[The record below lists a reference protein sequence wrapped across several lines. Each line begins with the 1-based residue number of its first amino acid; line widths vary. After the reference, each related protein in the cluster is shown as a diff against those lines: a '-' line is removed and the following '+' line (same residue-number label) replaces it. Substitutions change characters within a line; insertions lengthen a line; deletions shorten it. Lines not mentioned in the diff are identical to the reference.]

1 MSGILLHVAAKME
14 NIQQVVWMIQ
24 QLFLMKLSDAD
35 AEAESNNK
43 NAKTVSTT
51 LMEKFNS

>member
-1 MSGILLHVAAKME
+1 MSGILLHVAVKME

-24 QLFLMKLSDAD
+24 QLFLMKLSGAD
-35 AEAESNNK
+35 ARAKSNNK
-43 NAKTVSTT
+43 KIKTVSTT